1 MIKFAIGVPTYN
13 RAEMIEEMLIR
24 CAELYQKEKIDVY
37 FFDSSEDNQT
47 EKIVNSYTLNYKN
60 LYYQKVPSS
69 IHSNIKVL
77 NIYKEFSLKRK
88 YHYLSICP
96 DYMQFTEE
104 GVQRIKIECEKRFD
118 ICILNFRDVENIGE
132 KIYTD
137 KNEIFFDCAWHMTS
151 YMATIVNLNFLE
163 DVDWGHI
170 FKYYTIPEKV
180 NFSHVALLF
189 EQLAKRNYIKAI
201 HIPIFSK
208 HIRISSFR
216 SNPYWKKDTFLIWC
230 KYWPEMIY
238 SLPNCYHKK
247 NEVIRKHGI
256 NSKILSLHNF
266 IRLRKEKIYNINIY
280 QKYRLEWKNLTNVS
294 KYLLKILAVMPSQIV
309 WMFSVNEWK
318 QRTLR
323 RKVTKFC
330 KDNRDV
336 YIYGCGFVARKTSD
350 LLNSLN
356 LKCQAYIVSDISNEK
371 KTYNGVEVISCQ
383 DFFSRTTKSG
393 VIIALKKENTKQVI
407 QDKSRL
413 VQYPLFLMW
422 KYIDSL
428 E

>member
-1 MIKFAIGVPTYN
+1 
-13 RAEMIEEMLIR
+13 
-24 CAELYQKEKIDVY
+24 
-37 FFDSSEDNQT
+37 
-47 EKIVNSYTLNYKN
+47 
-60 LYYQKVPSS
+60 
-69 IHSNIKVL
+69 
-77 NIYKEFSLKRK
+77 
-88 YHYLSICP
+88 
-96 DYMQFTEE
+96 
-104 GVQRIKIECEKRFD
+104 
-118 ICILNFRDVENIGE
+118 
-132 KIYTD
+132 
-137 KNEIFFDCAWHMTS
+137 
-151 YMATIVNLNFLE
+151 
-163 DVDWGHI
+163 
-170 FKYYTIPEKV
+170 
-180 NFSHVALLF
+180 
-189 EQLAKRNYIKAI
+189 
-201 HIPIFSK
+201 
-208 HIRISSFR
+208 
-216 SNPYWKKDTFLIWC
+216 
-230 KYWPEMIY
+230 
-238 SLPNCYHKK
+238 
-247 NEVIRKHGI
+247 
-256 NSKILSLHNF
+256 
-266 IRLRKEKIYNINIY
+266 
-280 QKYRLEWKNLTNVS
+280 
-294 KYLLKILAVMPSQIV
+294 MPSQIV